1 MFISPQSAHFY
12 IHLRIIFKITS
23 SCWKVISEKY
33 TFVGILTRILRFL
46 GFFILPYSL
55 KCFLFLLYIFTLVFT
70 LLSLVSQ
77 FLLGFLFY
85 LLFFLDLC
93 VCECLPVWVLFWF
106 FRKKSCV
113 VNAVKCNTK
122 CVCPKVK

>member
-85 LLFFLDLC
+85 LLFFFWISVC
-93 VCECLPVWVLFWF
+93 VNVCQFGFYFGFLEKNLVLLML
-106 FRKKSCV
+106 
-113 VNAVKCNTK
+113 
-122 CVCPKVK
+122 